1 MLGLEVVVPKNRITL
16 WKDLS
21 PELRALALRR
31 IRSVERAALF
41 RNPVLAISKF
51 LESFTSRGRVAREV
65 PKVVMEA
72 LAVHFARFMR
82 GDYETLDA
90 AFGGKTATQ
99 RNRIESDERDYAVV
113 FDLISYKR
121 TEKERREKERALA
134 KGQGRPR
141 PRFTGTPFEYAVEAV
156 AKRHKLDEEN
166 VRRIYKKSKSG

>member
-1 MLGLEVVVPKNRITL
+1 MPKNRITL

-41 RNPVLAISKF
+41 RTPVLAIAKF
-51 LESFTSRGRVAREV
+51 LESFTSRGRVARDV
-65 PKVVMEA
+65 PTVVMEA

-82 GDYETLDA
+82 GDSESLDA

-99 RNRIESDERDYAVV
+99 RNSIASHERDYAVV

-121 TEKERREKERALA
+121 TEKERRDKERELA
-134 KGQGRPR
+134 KRAGRPR
-141 PRFTGTPFEYAVEAV
+141 PRFAGTPFEHAVEAV
-156 AKRHKLDEEN
+156 ARRHGLDEEN